1 MSGRA
6 WVELNMEHLR
16 HNIRILQERLPKGC
30 RLMPA
35 VKANAYGHGTE
46 LIVRECLRAGIEDFC
61 VATAEEGAQVRCQGA
76 KGTVLVLGY
85 TPPEQFGLLESFR
98 LTQTAVDY
106 EYALKL
112 NCYGRPLRI
121 HIAVD
126 TGMHRL
132 GEGWDCIG
140 RIRQIFF
147 LKNLEVAGIFTHLC
161 AADGH
166 GRGQRA
172 FTKRQA
178 ERFWKT
184 VRALEK
190 EGMDCGQAHLL
201 GSYGALS
208 YPEFGGA
215 FARCGIALYGVMSS
229 RADER
234 RMETGLLPVLSLY
247 AGVVSVRTL
256 EKGECAG
263 YGLAFRARRRTRL
276 AVLSVGYA
284 DGVPRRL
291 SCGKGYVLVGGKRA
305 PIAGRICMDQMLVDV
320 TGIAGVKAGDRA
332 VLIGR
337 DGKESIS
344 VCDMAG
350 RAGTI
355 SNEILSCLGA
365 RLERMADSCD

>member
-1 MSGRA
+1 M
-6 WVELNMEHLR
+6 
-16 HNIRILQERLPKGC
+16 
-30 RLMPA
+30 
-35 VKANAYGHGTE
+35 
-46 LIVRECLRAGIEDFC
+46 
-61 VATAEEGAQVRCQGA
+61 
-76 KGTVLVLGY
+76 
-85 TPPEQFGLLESFR
+85 
-98 LTQTAVDY
+98 
-106 EYALKL
+106 
-112 NCYGRPLRI
+112 
-121 HIAVD
+121 
-126 TGMHRL
+126 
-132 GEGWDCIG
+132 
-140 RIRQIFF
+140 
-147 LKNLEVAGIFTHLC
+147 
-161 AADGH
+161 
-166 GRGQRA
+166 
-172 FTKRQA
+172 
-178 ERFWKT
+178 
-184 VRALEK
+184 RALEK

-201 GSYGALS
+201 GSYGVLS

-350 RAGTI
+350 RVGTI